1 MAVYGRQRNVLKI
14 VLHVENF
21 CFDQRTYSFFEV
33 LVAVAVA
40 VAVFVACLSITGADK
55 TESPCRVLEQTNI
68 KFPLV

>member
-21 CFDQRTYSFFEV
+21 CFDHRTYSFFEV
-33 LVAVAVA
+33 LVAVAV
-40 VAVFVACLSITGADK
+40 FVACLSIFGADK

>member
-14 VLHVENF
+14 VLQVENF
-21 CFDQRTYSFFEV
+21 CFDHRTYSFFEV
-33 LVAVAVA
+33 LVAVA

>member
-14 VLHVENF
+14 VMHVENF
-21 CFDQRTYSFFEV
+21 CFDHRTYSFFEV
-33 LVAVAVA
+33 LVAVA

-55 TESPCRVLEQTNI
+55 TESPSRVLEQTNI